1 MESAGANADTTK
13 VTPWSDATCLSWLQ
27 QIYFVPFRIGYG
39 DSLSIGIREN
49 GIGDGPVVYPRPRP
63 GTRTGRVWEV
73 ADEITRETGQRASRR
88 DVVERIV
95 TESGNRG
102 TANTQ
107 YQHWKTSYDATH
119 TPVTPDEDLRNVEG
133 QSLSVAPDGRLV
145 IPQEMRAA
153 MLLDKDPQVTV
164 RVEAGEL
171 RMISRRVAI
180 RRTQR
185 KLRALKRPGID
196 EVDAFLEDRKAMW
209 GDE

>member
-1 MESAGANADTTK
+1 MNTMARKD
-13 VTPWSDATCLSWLQ
+13 
-27 QIYFVPFRIGYG
+27 R
-39 DSLSIGIREN
+39 
-49 GIGDGPVVYPRPRP
+49 PVIYPRPRH
-63 GTRTGRVWEV
+63 GTRTARVWEI
-73 ADEITRETGQRASRR
+73 ADEITRETGRRASRR

-119 TPVTPDEDLRNVEG
+119 TPVTPDEDLRNIES

-145 IPQEMRAA
+145 IPQEMREA
-153 MLLDKDPQVTV
+153 MLLGKDPQVTV

-171 RMISRRVAI
+171 RVISRRVAI

-185 KLRALKRPGID
+185 KLRPLKRPGID